1 MMSSR
6 AGGRPQEA
14 QVEGDPTHSLVPS
27 QMETP
32 EGIQEEVR
40 GKGKRLS
47 GAPDRGAPPLAFS
60 LMDSSP
66 PPPEPLATPAP
77 QTHPCQLSM
86 SLHAP
91 DEQFRLP
98 STLGQRPENS
108 PQLRPQPLCQVTES
122 RLFYLLRDT
131 TTLTR
136 PEDNICRA
144 TSRRTSA
151 P

>member
-1 MMSSR
+1 MEAEKSTIYRKQARDQESQSCAKFQSKFEGSR
-6 AGGRPQEA
+6 PRRADG
-14 QVEGDPTHSLVPS
+14 
-27 QMETP
+27 
-32 EGIQEEVR
+32 
-40 GKGKRLS
+40 
-47 GAPDRGAPPLAFS
+47 